1 MNALIK
7 ADDLAKSYGNHRAL
21 DAISFEVN
29 KGQIVGL
36 IGPNGAG
43 KTTLLKTLLGL
54 TAYEGKLNVLGLN
67 PAYKRHQLMQ
77 KMCFIADVAILPKW
91 LVCDDAIE
99 FVKGVHPKFD
109 EAKAKALLK
118 KTQIKPKQKVRE
130 LSKGMIVQLHLALVM
145 AIDVELLIL
154 DEPTLGLDI
163 IYRKRFYQSLLND
176 YFNDNRT
183 IVVTTHQIEEVE
195 GLLSHIMMLNHG
207 KILLNCPVSQLE
219 SEFYA
224 VKSSE
229 HEKELMALNPLYT
242 QKKFNQTEYL
252 FEAIAKD
259 MLTPYGEVYCPSIS
273 DIFQAK
279 VLNEEGN
286 HGDIK

>member
-1 MNALIK
+1 MSALIK
-7 ADDLAKSYGNHRAL
+7 ADNLTKAYGNHKAL
-21 DAISFEVN
+21 NCVNFEIA

-54 TAYEGKLNVLGLN
+54 THYEGSLNVLGLN

-77 KMCFIADVAILPKW
+77 RMCFIADVAILPKW
-91 LVCDDAIE
+91 LICDDAVE
-99 FVKGVHPKFD
+99 FVKGVHPKFN
-109 EAKAKALLK
+109 EEKAREFLK
-118 KTQIKPKQKVRE
+118 KTDIKPKQKVRE

-176 YFNDNRT
+176 YFNENRT
-183 IVVTTHQIEEVE
+183 IIVTTHQIEEVE
-195 GLLSHIMMLNHG
+195 GLLSHIMMLNSG
-207 KILLNCPVSQLE
+207 KILLNSPVNELE
-219 SEFYA
+219 SKFYA
-224 VKSSE
+224 VKSVNNQ
-229 HEKELMALNPLYT
+229 KELMALNPLYT
-242 QKKFNQTEYL
+242 QKKFNEVEYI
-252 FEAIAKD
+252 FEDTAKET
-259 MLTPYGEVYCPSIS
+259 LIPYGEVYCPSIS

-279 VLNEEGN
+279 VLSEEGSY
-286 HGDIK
+286 GDIK